1 MSLLIKGELQ
11 SDWMAH
17 ETENGEF
24 VRMDSQFRNW
34 ITKDGR
40 PGPSGEGGFPAE
52 AGRYH
57 LYISHACPWA
67 HRTMIFRALR
77 GLESAISYSVVHPYM
92 GPNGWSFDRYPGAE
106 GDALHD
112 ADYLYRLYV
121 RAQPDYSGIV
131 TVPVLWDKQR
141 ETIVNNE
148 SSEIIRMLNASFSA
162 LAKPGTDYYPA
173 ELRSIIDA
181 INAEVYDNVN
191 NGVYRAGFAESQAAY
206 ERAFMGL
213 FGTLD
218 RLEARLRDQP
228 WLAGDHLTEADW
240 RLFTT
245 LVRFDAVYYVHFKCN
260 KRRLVDYP
268 ELWDFT
274 RALYQ
279 APGIADTVNMDHIKR
294 HYYTSHPELNPRGLI
309 PGGPDLDFGAATR
322 RRVIAG

>member
-1 MSLLIKGELQ
+1 MSLLINGSLQ

-17 ETENGEF
+17 ETEDGEF
-24 VRMDSQFRNW
+24 VRLDSQFRNW
-34 ITKDGR
+34 VTPDGR

-57 LYISHACPWA
+57 LYVSHACPWA

-77 GLESAISYSVVHPYM
+77 GLETAISYSVVHPYM
-92 GPNGWSFDRYPGAE
+92 GPEGWSFDAYPGAT
-106 GDALHD
+106 GDSLYH
-112 ADYLYRLYV
+112 ADYMYELYS
-121 RAQPDYSGIV
+121 RADPGYTGIV

-148 SSEIIRMLNASFSA
+148 SSEIIRMLNSA
-162 LAKPGTDYYPA
+162 FAVTAKPGLDLYPA
-173 ELRSIIDA
+173 ELRGAIDE
-181 INAEVYDNVN
+181 INAEVYGNVN
-191 NGVYRAGFAESQAAY
+191 NGVYRAGFAESQEAY
-206 ERAFMGL
+206 ERSYHGL

-218 RLEARLRDQP
+218 RLEQRLNRQP
-228 WLAGDHLTEADW
+228 WLTGEQVTEADW

-245 LVRFDAVYYVHFKCN
+245 LVRFDAVYYVHFKCSH
-260 KRRLVDYP
+260 RRLVDYP

-279 APGIADTVNMDHIKR
+279 VPGVAGTVNMDHIKR

-309 PGGPDLDFGAATR
+309 PPGPEIDFTAPTR
-322 RRVIAG
+322 RTPPTL